1 MLALET
7 TSLRLT
13 CLICSWA
20 GRVGEAS
27 QRWVVRALSHAVDG
41 GPVTFTEP
49 LLAQISSIFKTERA
63 TSVHCTSATGFIYSA
78 VLLCRSHFCIASFH
92 LFFVGSES
100 LVMVPSVKA
109 NKHISQNKLSLTTAG
124 VCSCRTAEVVRG
136 KRQLLPAGGSVL
148 VTQPVSLAAPVD
160 GNREKEEMMNN
171 MTRVRSI
178 RETPPAQCRGA
189 SCTCLSQ

>member
-63 TSVHCTSATGFIYSA
+63 TLVHCTSATVFIYSA

-92 LFFVGSES
+92 FVQTPRVKTINFGSTVS
-100 LVMVPSVKA
+100 KTCFLLAAKVLWWFPVWKQTSTFPKINCKSHHSWCLQLPHSWSCTGQA
-109 NKHISQNKLSLTTAG
+109 AAPACRGQRSGNTAG
-124 VCSCRTAEVVRG
+124 EPRSTCRRKPG
-136 KRQLLPAGGSVL
+136 KRRN
-148 VTQPVSLAAPVD
+148 D
-160 GNREKEEMMNN
+160 E
-171 MTRVRSI
+171 
-178 RETPPAQCRGA
+178 
-189 SCTCLSQ
+189 

>member
-1 MLALET
+1 MSEVTKHPKGTKDRSQMLALET

-63 TSVHCTSATGFIYSA
+63 TLVHCTSATGFIYSA

-92 LFFVGSES
+92 FVQTPRVKTINFGS
-100 LVMVPSVKA
+100 
-109 NKHISQNKLSLTTAG
+109 T
-124 VCSCRTAEVVRG
+124 
-136 KRQLLPAGGSVL
+136 
-148 VTQPVSLAAPVD
+148 VSKTCFLLAAKVLWWFPVWKQTSTFPKI
-160 GNREKEEMMNN
+160 N
-171 MTRVRSI
+171 
-178 RETPPAQCRGA
+178 
-189 SCTCLSQ
+189 